1 VEKRGRRGLTLLR
14 RGDENRPVQQNE
26 HQMLPDAQQGAATI
40 LIVDD
45 EPIQLRA
52 MVAELNAL
60 GFETLIARDGADGLG
75 KAERSRPDL
84 ILLDILMPGWDGYET
99 CRRLKAAPATRG
111 IPVIFLSAL
120 CDTAQKLR
128 GFEAGC
134 VDYITKPFD
143 QREVLA
149 RVSAH
154 LTQQRLFARMAEQV
168 ETFRQTRE
176 PVPGFEGADPGEADQ
191 AGLRLVYRA
200 IDILLDEMADP
211 PGLTELAHR
220 VGTNHVRLGREFQ
233 THLGMSTFEY
243 LREQRLVR
251 AQELLATTDRQIRQI
266 ADAIG
271 FKRSGDFATAFR
283 LRFGMTPREYRKRR
297 R

>member
-1 VEKRGRRGLTLLR
+1 MSPKT
-14 RGDENRPVQQNE
+14 QQSS
-26 HQMLPDAQQGAATI
+26 ATI
-40 LIVDD
+40 LIIDD
-45 EPIQLRA
+45 EPVQLRA
-52 MVAELNAL
+52 IVAELNAL
-60 GFETLIARDGADGLG
+60 GFETLIARDGADGLR
-75 KAERSRPDL
+75 KAERGGPDL

-99 CRRLKAAPATRG
+99 CRRLKAAPATRA

-120 CDTAQKLR
+120 CDTAQKLK

-143 QREVLA
+143 HREVLA

-154 LTQQRLFARMAEQV
+154 LQQRHLFARLAEQV
-168 ETFRQTRE
+168 EPSHQGRATLAGSE
-176 PVPGFEGADPGEADQ
+176 DAVAGEAADQ
-191 AGLRLVYRA
+191 MGLRLVYRA

-220 VGTNHVRLGREFQ
+220 VGTNQARLGREFQ

-251 AQELLATTDRQIRQI
+251 AQELLSTTDRQIQQI

-271 FKRSGDFATAFR
+271 FKRAGDFATAFK
-283 LRFGMTPREYRKRR
+283 LRFGMTPRKYRKRHG
-297 R
+297 

>member
-1 VEKRGRRGLTLLR
+1 
-14 RGDENRPVQQNE
+14 
-26 HQMLPDAQQGAATI
+26 MLPKTQQSASTI

-45 EPIQLRA
+45 EPVALRA
-52 MVAELNAL
+52 IVAELNAL
-60 GFETLIARDGADGLG
+60 GFETLIAGDGTDGLR
-75 KAERSRPDL
+75 KAERGRPDL

-99 CRRLKAAPATRG
+99 CRRLKAAAATRA

-120 CDTAQKLR
+120 GDTAQKLQ

-143 QREVLA
+143 HREVLA

-154 LTQQRLFARMAEQV
+154 LQQRHLFARMAEQI
-168 ETFRQTRE
+168 E
-176 PVPGFEGADPGEADQ
+176 PSSQRLATLAGSNDAVPGEAGDQ
-191 AGLRLVYRA
+191 MGLRLLYRA

-211 PGLTELAHR
+211 PGLIDLAHR
-220 VGTNHVRLGREFQ
+220 VGTNHARLGREFQ
-233 THLGMSTFEY
+233 THLGMSTFDY

-251 AQELLATTDRQIRQI
+251 AQELLTTTDRQIQQI

-271 FKRSGDFATAFR
+271 FKRAGDFATAFK
-283 LRFGMTPREYRKRR
+283 LRFGLTPREYRKRHG
-297 R
+297 